1 MSSLSQKAA
10 NIKHAQELPEYK
22 QTFGNGIYNKYS
34 HNYIPSLVETA
45 QDDVGQLLDRQN
57 RIYFVTTIGCISVI
71 IFAVMLNSKR

>member
-1 MSSLSQKAA
+1 MSFLSQKADIIQYTQA
-10 NIKHAQELPEYK
+10 K
-22 QTFGNGIYNKYS
+22 QQYQQAGGYGIYNKHS

-45 QDDVGQLLDRQN
+45 QDDVGQMLDRQN